1 MQHVEIKMSD
11 FKKKKK
17 KNYEICIYLF
27 FSLFPLP
34 SSTTTLVFKV
44 YYYCIFQSKKIAIPK

>member
-1 MQHVEIKMSD
+1 MLKLKCQTLKR
-11 FKKKKK
+11 KKKT
-17 KNYEICIYLF
+17 NHIRGIVIYLF

-34 SSTTTLVFKV
+34 SSTTTLVFNV